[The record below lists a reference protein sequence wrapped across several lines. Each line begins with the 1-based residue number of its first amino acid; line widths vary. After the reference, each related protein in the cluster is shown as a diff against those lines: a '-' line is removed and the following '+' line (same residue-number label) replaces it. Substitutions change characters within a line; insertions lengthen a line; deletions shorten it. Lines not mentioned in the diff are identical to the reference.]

1 MRKSISQIL
10 KNCGADAKII
20 KNDSRLSKF
29 KVTDKK
35 LTLEGIVRP
44 NRYSITIKDDSGK
57 VLGSE
62 NIQLKNSDDIESRI
76 TESLGTL
83 KMLSNVYEDKKLVE
97 EEEEFDDLDVEEEDD
112 TIASNLEDGLDML
125 YDAIMDVGEQAESLT
140 SLGDEDDAEQQNTI
154 LSLAGE
160 LYACA
165 MDVQEYIE
173 DLQKEA
179 EEESDSDED
188 VDESISRNKAR
199 KSKYNN
205 KTVINL
211 LSITEC
217 MLRGKS
223 DMKDIHKAIK
233 DIKSELIVR
242 GR

>member
-62 NIQLKNSDDIESRI
+62 NIQLKNSEDIESRI

-179 EEESDSDED
+179 EEEAEED
-188 VDESISRNKAR
+188 VDESISRSKGR
-199 KSKYNN
+199 KSKYNT

>member
-10 KNCGADAKII
+10 KNSGANAKII
-20 KNDSRLSKF
+20 KSESRMSKF
-29 KVTDKK
+29 KVIDKR

-57 VLGSE
+57 VLGNE
-62 NIQLKNSDDIESRI
+62 NITLKNSDDIENRI
-76 TESLGTL
+76 IESLGTL

-97 EEEEFDDLDVEEEDD
+97 EEEDFDDLDVEEEDD
-112 TIASNLEDGLDML
+112 TVASNLEDGLDML
-125 YDAIMDVGEQAESLT
+125 YDAIMDVGEQAEALT
-140 SLGDEDDAEQQNTI
+140 SLGSEDDAEQQNTI

-173 DLQKEA
+173 DLQEEAA
-179 EEESDSDED
+179 EEED
-188 VDESISRNKAR
+188 VDESVSRSKER
-199 KSKYNN
+199 KSKYNA

>member
-20 KNDSRLSKF
+20 KNDGRLSKF

-44 NRYSITIKDDSGK
+44 NRYSMTIKDDSGK
-57 VLGSE
+57 VLGSA
-62 NIQLKNSDDIESRI
+62 NMALKNSDDIENRI
-76 TESLGTL
+76 KESLGTL
-83 KMLSNVYEDKKLVE
+83 NMISNVYEDKNLT
-97 EEEEFDDLDVEEEDD
+97 EEEEFDDVDMEEEDD

-125 YDAIMDVGEQAESLT
+125 YDSIMDVGEQAESLT
-140 SLGDEDDAEQQNTI
+140 SLGDDEDAEQQNTI

-173 DLQKEA
+173 DLQEEEEEEA
-179 EEESDSDED
+179 EED
-188 VDESISRNKAR
+188 VDESVSRNKAR

-217 MLRGKS
+217 MLRDRS
-223 DMKDIHKAIK
+223 DMRDIHKAIK

>member
-10 KNCGADAKII
+10 KNCGAEAKII
-20 KNDSRLSKF
+20 KNDGRLSKF
-29 KVTDKK
+29 KVTDNK

-44 NRYSITIKDDSGK
+44 NKYSMTIKDDSGK
-57 VLGSE
+57 VLGSA
-62 NIQLKNSDDIESRI
+62 NMALKSPDDIENRI
-76 TESLGTL
+76 MESLGTL
-83 KMLSNVYEDKKLVE
+83 NMISNVYEDKNLT
-97 EEEEFDDLDVEEEDD
+97 EEEEFDDIDIEEEDD

-140 SLGDEDDAEQQNTI
+140 SLGDDEDAEQQNTI

-173 DLQKEA
+173 DLQEEA
-179 EEESDSDED
+179 EEEAEEDED
-188 VDESISRNKAR
+188 VDESVSRNKVR
-199 KSKYNN
+199 KSKYDN

-217 MLRGKS
+217 MLRDRS

>member
-97 EEEEFDDLDVEEEDD
+97 EEEEEEFDDLEVEEEDD

-179 EEESDSDED
+179 EEAD
-188 VDESISRNKAR
+188 VDESISISKGR
-199 KSKYNN
+199 KSKYNT